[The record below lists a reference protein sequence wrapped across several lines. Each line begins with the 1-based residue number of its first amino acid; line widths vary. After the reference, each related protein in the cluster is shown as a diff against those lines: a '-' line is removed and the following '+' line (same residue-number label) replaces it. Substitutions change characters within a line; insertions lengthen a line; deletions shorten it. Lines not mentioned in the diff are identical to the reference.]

1 MKKYLKSKMSGGGT
15 LGDVL
20 SMLKSRLGISYDVT
34 PTSCGVSEQGE
45 IKVAYDVTLSRNI
58 QDIEQEVCWYTY
70 YITERGDFG
79 TFSGQD
85 NAVRVSLLNASDA
98 GSGLIQI
105 LGNEKAMNLVFGLPP
120 IRSKNQLKILLDIS
134 GK

>member
-1 MKKYLKSKMSGGGT
+1 MPGGGT

-20 SMLKSRLGISYDVT
+20 SMLESRLGISYDVT

-45 IKVAYDVTLSRNI
+45 VSVAYDVTLSRNI
-58 QDIEQEVCWYTY
+58 QDIEEDACWYTY
-70 YITERGDFG
+70 YITEKGDFG
-79 TFSGQD
+79 TFSGQSD
-85 NAVRVSLLNASDA
+85 SIVRVSLLNANDA

-105 LGNEKAMNLVFGLPP
+105 LGNKRAMNLVFGLPP

-134 GK
+134 GKHWMESKY

>member
-1 MKKYLKSKMSGGGT
+1 MPDGGT

-20 SMLKSRLGISYDVT
+20 SMLESRLGISYDVT

-45 IKVAYDVTLSRNI
+45 IKVAYDVTLSRKI

-85 NAVRVSLLNASDA
+85 NAVRVSLLNADDA
-98 GSGLIQI
+98 GSGLIRI
-105 LGNEKAMNLVFGLPP
+105 LGNKKAMNLVFGLPP